1 MARKSTPERD
11 ALIAEVIEQMRR
23 ELNEQLPEQPG
34 TLDQIEDTAGKIGRK
49 LSQEVQKRLVEQ
61 YKQTPRP
68 PKVDCACGA
77 TARYKGLQPRTLV
90 TAHGSLTFAR
100 DCYYCPSCHQTRV
113 PQDSTLGLDGGST
126 TTQIRLWVA
135 LLAGKLPFAEAAS
148 TLEMLTQVSLSAAT
162 LERLSVAM
170 GTALRNEQNQT
181 AQQHQANCLPEPT
194 HLHPKR
200 LYIGMDGAF
209 VPLRDAWK
217 KDQSAGDL
225 TCRYGECKSGVV
237 YQTYQDPQG
246 KDHRVKAQAYVST
259 LAPVE
264 TFGPLIGAL
273 AHQQGHHTAKE
284 VIVIGDGAPWI
295 WQIAAKQFTGAIQI
309 VDFFHAMEHLAKVA
323 EARFGKET
331 PESKAWLSVRAEELK
346 TNQLRKVLLELRAW
360 RPSSKT
366 KQQLR
371 RSTFA
376 YFATNAERMRYQT
389 FLEAGYHIGS
399 GVVEATCKRVVIQ
412 RLDQAGMHWRQESA
426 EAIVALRSAQLST
439 CPPDM
444 RPYCAMPA

>member
-11 ALIAEVIEQMRR
+11 ALIAAVIEQMRR
-23 ELNEQLPEQPG
+23 ELNDQLPEQPG
-34 TLDQIEDTAGKIGRK
+34 TLDQIEETAGKIGRK

-61 YKQTPRP
+61 HKQTPRP
-68 PKVDCACGA
+68 PKIDCTCGG
-77 TARYKGLQPRTLV
+77 TARYKGGQPRTLV
-90 TAHGSLTFAR
+90 TAHGPLTFAR
-100 DCYYCPSCHQTRV
+100 DCYYCPLCHQTRV
-113 PQDSTLGLDGGST
+113 PLDSTLGLDGGST
-126 TTQIRLWVA
+126 TTQVRLWIA

-148 TLEMLTQVSLSAAT
+148 TLELLTHVFVSVAT
-162 LERLSVAM
+162 LERQSVAI
-170 GTALRNEQNQT
+170 GSALRQEQNQM
-181 AQQHQANCLPEPT
+181 AQQHQVNLLPEPT
-194 HLHPKR
+194 GRHPKR

-209 VPLRDAWK
+209 VPMRDPWK
-217 KDQSAGDL
+217 KDLSAGAL
-225 TCRYGECKSGVV
+225 VCRWAECKSGVV
-237 YQTYQDPQG
+237 YETYQDPQG
-246 KDHRVKAQAYVST
+246 HDQRVKAQAYVST
-259 LAPVE
+259 LASVE
-264 TFGPLIGAL
+264 TFAPLIGAL
-273 AHQQGHHTAKE
+273 AHQQGHHTAQE

-360 RPSSKT
+360 RPSSQT
-366 KQQLR
+366 KKQLR
-371 RSTFA
+371 RNTFA
-376 YFATNAERMRYQT
+376 YFVANAQRMRYQT

-426 EAIVALRSAQLST
+426 EAIVALRAAQLST